1 MVNDKLYSINQIYEL
16 FEIENF
22 NLRYHTFLTLLL
34 LIHKPPIT
42 NLILMT

>member
-22 NLRYHTFLTLLL
+22 NLNCTLN
-34 LIHKPPIT
+34 HKVYFQDNP
-42 NLILMT
+42 